1 MRKLIQG
8 LPVYSISPIL
18 EGEFQIALVDD
29 PAFEECFLK
38 FENEEIKF
46 EFNSEKQNIRGP
58 VLIPDKPIYRN
69 NPPRYVV
76 FSKEAIV
83 KSQELFFKN
92 GSKFNV
98 SHSDKL
104 VELEVVESFISQD
117 SNYPKGTWMLE
128 AHISDSDL
136 WKEIKSD
143 QFNGFSVESVFVQFN
158 NEYNEMD
165 VLKQI
170 KELVN
175 SVAFADE
182 AIVPDVIPEEPEVP
196 ESDELKVMK
205 EEFAAFK
212 EEVLSRISA
221 LEEAAKLST
230 EEMNKFSLDLEKFG
244 AQEISTPVKDS
255 IAIPVETGNKFKQY
269 FQN

>member
-8 LPVYSISPIL
+8 LPVYNISPIL

-29 PAFEECFLK
+29 PAIEECFLK
-38 FENEEIKF
+38 FENETIKF
-46 EFNSEKQNIRGP
+46 EFNAEKQNIRGP
-58 VLIPDKPIYRN
+58 VLIPNKPIYRN

-76 FSKEAIV
+76 FSKEAIE
-83 KSQELFFKN
+83 KSQTLFFKN
-92 GSKFNV
+92 GSKFNI

-104 VELEVVESFISQD
+104 VELEIVESFISKD
-117 SNYPKGTWMLE
+117 NTYPEGTWILE
-128 AHISDSDL
+128 AHISDQEL
-136 WKEIKSD
+136 WKEIKRD

-182 AIVPDVIPEEPEVP
+182 AIVPDVIPEEPEV

-205 EEFAAFK
+205 EELAAFK
-212 EEVLSRISA
+212 EEVLARISA
-221 LEEAAKLST
+221 LEEAAKLSS
-230 EEMNKFSLDLEKFG
+230 EEMSKLSIDLEKFG
-244 AQEISTPVKDS
+244 AQEISTPVKDT
-255 IAIPVETGNKFKQY
+255 INIPIETGNKFKQY
-269 FQN
+269 FN